1 MIAIEHPLTIKVE
14 EMLERLRPFLQKDD
28 GDIELV
34 EIDSKNIVRLRFLG
48 TCSCCN
54 MSAMTFKA
62 SIEESVKSVAPEIKG
77 VEIVSN

>member
-1 MIAIEHPLTIKVE
+1 MAVREQLLASKVE
-14 EMLERLRPFLQKDD
+14 DMLERLRPFLQKDD

-34 EIDSKNIVRLRFLG
+34 EIDTENIVKLRFLG

-62 SIEESVKSVAPEIKG
+62 SIEEAVKGVDPQIKG
-77 VEIVSN
+77 VEVIDT

>member
-1 MIAIEHPLTIKVE
+1 MTLAQQHPLAIKVD
-14 EMLERLRPFLQKDD
+14 EMLNRLRPYLQKDD

-34 EIDSKNIVRLRFLG
+34 EISNENIVKLRFLG

-62 SIEESVKSVAPEIKG
+62 SIEESIKSVDPEIKR
-77 VEIVSN
+77 VEIV

>member
-1 MIAIEHPLTIKVE
+1 MTLTQQHPLVTKVE
-14 EMLERLRPFLQKDD
+14 EILDRLRPYLQKDD

-34 EIDSKNIVRLRFLG
+34 EITNANVVKLRFLG

-62 SIEESVKSVAPEIKG
+62 SIEESVKSVDAEIKG
-77 VEIVSN
+77 VEIV